1 MDEQQLIKIYLA
13 NPKEGMDLI
22 ISRYKTSLYSFCV
35 HLSRNKQ
42 AAEDLFQ
49 DTWVKVFHNINKF
62 DMDKNF
68 ESWMFTIAINTY
80 RDGYRKAKRWL
91 NRIVD
96 YTDTDEK
103 SKLINN
109 AISTYGVPEEI
120 VLKQESKK
128 ALKKAIE
135 KLNDKQKIPL
145 LLYYFKS
152 FSYKQIAEILDIPEG
167 TVKSRINTA
176 KSKLKD
182 YMEEGGYGGQT
193 T

>member
-13 NPKEGMDLI
+13 NPDEGIDLI

-35 HLSRNKQ
+35 HLSRDRQ

-49 DTWVKVFHNINKF
+49 DTWVKVFRNINKF
-62 DMDKNF
+62 DADKSF
-68 ESWMFTIAINTY
+68 ESWLFTIAINTY

-96 YTDTDEK
+96 YTDTDAKYE
-103 SKLINN
+103 IIDN
-109 AISTYGVPEEI
+109 AISTYGIPEEI

-182 YMEEGGYGGQT
+182 YMEEGGYGRQT